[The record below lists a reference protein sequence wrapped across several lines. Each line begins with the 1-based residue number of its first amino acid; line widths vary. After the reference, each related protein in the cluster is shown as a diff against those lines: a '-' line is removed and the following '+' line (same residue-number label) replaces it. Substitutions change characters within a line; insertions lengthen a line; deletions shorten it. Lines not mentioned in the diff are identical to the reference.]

1 MNSKSEVFPTPAS
14 PTRRMVCGSLFD
26 VLMIPFLRDSTSLEK
41 DGQMDHVADVIG
53 TYSRVSSLSSSK
65 ALSRGREE
73 PLFKET
79 LSLERPVDIERSGSR
94 GKTRG

>member
-1 MNSKSEVFPTPAS
+1 
-14 PTRRMVCGSLFD
+14 
-26 VLMIPFLRDSTSLEK
+26 MIPFLRDSTSLEK
-41 DGQMDHVADVIG
+41 DDQMDHVADDIA

-73 PLFKET
+73 PSFKEA
-79 LSLERPVDIERSGSR
+79 LLLERPVDIDRSGFH